1 VAHVLVVEDEP
12 DLLLLLGVAFEAAG
26 HRVRMAADGD
36 MALRQLRAERYDV
49 VVLDVM
55 MPVLDGW
62 QVLES
67 LRHDPDAP
75 PVVVLSAAS
84 GAENRKRAADLGAA
98 GFVGKPVELATL
110 VQVVEAMAAQAA
122 HP

>member
-1 VAHVLVVEDEP
+1 
-12 DLLLLLGVAFEAAG
+12 
-26 HRVRMAADGD
+26 
-36 MALRQLRAERYDV
+36 
-49 VVLDVM
+49 M

-67 LRHDPDAP
+67 LRHDPNAP
-75 PVVVLSAAS
+75 LAVVLSAAS

-98 GFVGKPVELATL
+98 AFVGKPVELASL
-110 VQVVEAMAAQAA
+110 VEMVEAMAAQAA